1 MGLRQNEEALGKGNC
16 YQISADCARISTAG
30 GKSQSQSQQLMD
42 QSIKHHMLSLCTL
55 SDLQNRFGKTHL
67 ACTDMDPW
75 ANTGQTADL
84 LFVV

>member
-1 MGLRQNEEALGKGNC
+1 MRKRWEREIVIRSRPTVHG
-16 YQISADCARISTAG
+16 YQLLEV
-30 GKSQSQSQQLMD
+30 SQSQSQQLMD